1 MTDNTHLTS
10 TSIGNT
16 TASDPWV
23 TFTPPGSGDYPDRQ
37 FKFDTIGVSIAGTIT
52 NIRRAEFDGR
62 GVPELW
68 LDTPDGETSVLC
80 GQANLMTQL
89 LDLRPNVGDRIA
101 IIYTGQRKA
110 KLGMAKLFDVSLKR
124 ADGTYEGAAAPPEP
138 QAAPK
143 TAADLL

>member
-1 MTDNTHLTS
+1 MTDN
-10 TSIGNT
+10 NDT
-16 TASDPWV
+16 TSDPWG
-23 TFTPPGSGDYPDRQ
+23 TFTAPGSGDYPDRQ

-101 IIYTGQRKA
+101 IVYTGQRKA

-124 ADGTYEGAAAPPEP
+124 ADGSETIATASAP
-138 QAAPK
+138 PK

>member
-1 MTDNTHLTS
+1 MTNDNTTS
-10 TSIGNT
+10 T
-16 TASDPWV
+16 DPWS

-101 IIYTGQRKA
+101 IVYTGQRKA

-124 ADGTYEGAAAPPEP
+124 GHAVEGESVLDDAKP
-138 QAAPK
+138 APK